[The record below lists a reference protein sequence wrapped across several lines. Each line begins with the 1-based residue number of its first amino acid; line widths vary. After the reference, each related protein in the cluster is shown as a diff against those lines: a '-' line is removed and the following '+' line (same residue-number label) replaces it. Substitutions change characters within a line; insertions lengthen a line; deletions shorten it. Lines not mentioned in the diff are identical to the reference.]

1 MTEAFE
7 VDLAGGEHARGA
19 LVRTVYA
26 LDEALGV
33 LAIPLGPVILL
44 YGGAAALEGRHRARI
59 ERFLAV
65 SFIPAVASLGA
76 IVIDGGTDAG
86 VMRMVGEARERA
98 GARIRIVGVAPFGKV
113 RVPGSQG
120 STELAP
126 GHTDFVLVP
135 GEEWGAESGWFHP
148 IASRLSSGRV
158 VTVLVNGGPIA
169 LQEVERSIEQGGR
182 VLVVDGTGR
191 AADDVAAAIRR
202 PAGRDPALSAIADS
216 PSIIIVD
223 VTIGPEDLAAM
234 LSMSVEEDTEHE

>member
-1 MTEAFE
+1 MAEAFE
-7 VDLAGGEHARGA
+7 VDLAGGEHARGT
-19 LVRTVYA
+19 LVSTEDA
-26 LDEALGV
+26 LDEALGA
-33 LAIPLGPVILL
+33 LDIPPGPVILL
-44 YGGAAALEGRHRARI
+44 YGGAARLEDRHRARI
-59 ERFLAV
+59 ERFLAAA
-65 SFIPAVASLGA
+65 FMPAVAGLGA

-135 GEEWGAESGWFHP
+135 GEAWGAESGWFHP
-148 IASRLSSGRV
+148 IASRLSSGPV

-169 LQEVERSIEQGGR
+169 LQEVERSIQQGGR

-216 PSIIIVD
+216 ASITIVD
-223 VTIGPEDLAAM
+223 VTIGPADLATK
-234 LSMSVEEDTEHE
+234 LFTSGEGEHEG